1 MNKYLFLVIVVL
13 LSSCS
18 IGDNINVGNPNEI
31 TIDGVEGNNLKF
43 TISIPITNTNT
54 FKVKIKDI
62 NLDARVNGKYLGIVT
77 GGTKI
82 VIPPNT
88 KAFYDV
94 DLNLEIKNIVLG
106 ATTIYK
112 MSKNDDYPD
121 LDLEGEVKA
130 SALLMIKKIKVKEEN
145 IFNYV
150 N

>member
-1 MNKYLFLVIVVL
+1 MNKYLFFIIVVL

-62 NLDARVNGKYLGIVT
+62 NLDARVNGKYLGVVT
-77 GGTKI
+77 GNTKI

-130 SALLMIKKIKVKEEN
+130 SALMMIKKIKVKEEN

>member
-1 MNKYLFLVIVVL
+1 MKKYLFLVFIVM
-13 LSSCS
+13 LSACS
-18 IGDNINVGNPNEI
+18 IGDNINVGEPNEI
-31 TIDGVEGNNLKF
+31 TIGGVEGNNLKF

-77 GGTKI
+77 GDTKI

-88 KAFYDV
+88 KAFYDI

-112 MSKNDDYPD
+112 MAKNDDYPSI
-121 LDLEGEVKA
+121 DLEGEVKA
-130 SALLMIKKIKVKEEN
+130 SALLMIKRIKVKEQN
-145 IFNYV
+145 IFN
-150 N
+150 NIN